1 MSSEDQQRAWRTT
14 IGDMAREI
22 RQPIYPPGH
31 LAQLRRLDAD
41 RPDGIAFWQLVARHA
56 PGAFDD
62 GPLAGAL
69 AIVLRGMALTREFL
83 TTERRGLGT
92 ALAESGVSDL
102 RLLRL
107 LRADRGRLD
116 EETRQLARLLASKGE
131 AGRFDWSEILWLVL
145 TADTETSDR
154 CRRTIARDY
163 YRKLFDTKSTS
174 GEKAA

>member
-1 MSSEDQQRAWRTT
+1 MSSENQQRAWRS
-14 IGDMAREI
+14 IIDAIAREI

-31 LAQLRRLDAD
+31 LAQLRRLRAD
-41 RPDGIAFWQLVARHA
+41 RPDGIAFWQLVATHA
-56 PGAFDD
+56 PQAFEDET
-62 GPLAGAL
+62 LAGAL

-107 LRADRGRLD
+107 LRADRDRLD

-154 CRRTIARDY
+154 CRRAIARDY
-163 YRKLFDTKSTS
+163 YRKLFDTKSTR
-174 GEKAA
+174 EEEAA

>member
-1 MSSEDQQRAWRTT
+1 MPSEDQQRAWRSI
-14 IGDMAREI
+14 IGDMVREI
-22 RQPIYPPGH
+22 RQPAYPPGY

-41 RPDGIAFWQLVARHA
+41 RPDGIAFWQLVATHA
-56 PGAFDD
+56 QRAFEDET
-62 GPLAGAL
+62 LAGAL

-83 TTERRGLGT
+83 TTERRGLGM
-92 ALAESGVSDL
+92 ALAESGVSEL

-107 LRADRGRLD
+107 LRADRSRLD

-145 TADTETSDR
+145 TADTETGDR
-154 CRRTIARDY
+154 CRRAVARDY
-163 YRKLFDTKSTS
+163 YRMLFDTKSTS

>member
-1 MSSEDQQRAWRTT
+1 MQSDDQQPKWRTT
-14 IGDMAREI
+14 IGVLAHQI

-41 RPDGIAFWQLVARHA
+41 RPDGTAFWQLVATHA
-56 PGAFDD
+56 PRAFDD
-62 GPLAGAL
+62 ERLARAL

-92 ALAESGVSDL
+92 ALAESGVSEL

-107 LRADRGRLD
+107 LRADMARLD
-116 EETRQLARLLASKGE
+116 EEIRQLARLLASKGE
-131 AGRFDWSEILWLVL
+131 AGRFDWSEALWLIL
-145 TADTETSDR
+145 TADTEPGER
-154 CRRTIARDY
+154 CRRAVARDY
-163 YRKLFDTKSTS
+163 YRKLFDTKPEN

>member
-1 MSSEDQQRAWRTT
+1 MSSEDQQPSWRTT
-14 IGDMAREI
+14 IGDMVREI

-41 RPDGIAFWQLVARHA
+41 RPDGIAFWQLVAKHA
-56 PGAFDD
+56 PRAFDD
-62 GPLAGAL
+62 EPLARAL

-92 ALAESGVSDL
+92 ALAESGVSEL

-107 LRADRGRLD
+107 LRADTARLD

-131 AGRFDWSEILWLVL
+131 AGRFDWSEVLWLVL
-145 TADTETSDR
+145 TADTEKGEP
-154 CRRTIARDY
+154 RRRAVARDY
-163 YRKLFDTKSTS
+163 YRKMFETKSTS
-174 GEKAA
+174 TEKAA